1 MWGATARVK
10 KVAPEGEG
18 LAGRPWQPTLPPLQ
32 PPELLPPLLF
42 TLLSFAMKDD
52 DVYARCIDCA
62 S

>member
-1 MWGATARVK
+1 MSALAREYHLPK
-10 KVAPEGEG
+10 S
-18 LAGRPWQPTLPPLQ
+18 LPPLQ

-52 DVYARCIDCA
+52 DVCVSCIDCA